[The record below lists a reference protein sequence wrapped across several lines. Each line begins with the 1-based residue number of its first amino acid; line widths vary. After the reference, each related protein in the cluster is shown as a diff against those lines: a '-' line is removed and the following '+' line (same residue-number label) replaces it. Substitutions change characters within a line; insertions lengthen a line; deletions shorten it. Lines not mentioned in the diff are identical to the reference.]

1 MPDLF
6 GGSEYES
13 LSIQQAV
20 KNIKTMIEEA
30 IIEGGVDENGR
41 RIDGCQAKNNIIRSQ
56 GPICQLH
63 DAVKSSLMNQGVN
76 PAYIKPPFLIHEG
89 EIRVF
94 AAGARGAPPVAL
106 K

>member
-1 MPDLF
+1 MLDIF
-6 GGSEYES
+6 GGPEYES

-20 KNIKTMIEEA
+20 KNIKTMIENA

-63 DAVKSSLMNQGVN
+63 DAVKYLS
-76 PAYIKPPFLIHEG
+76 LIH
-89 EIRVF
+89 I
-94 AAGARGAPPVAL
+94 
-106 K
+106 